1 MPRASSSVS
10 VPAMTTTTTTR
21 IAATTRVRP
30 HGRPRRLLGRCRA
43 AADDDATTPAPT
55 PTPTPTKHHWSRKLS
70 LARDDDAHDAH
81 DATLRYNTRI
91 ATGAVASVPIA
102 AVHRD
107 GDNATL
113 TRELDVMATFVA
125 AELELAGDDDDD
137 GHGDRGGVARAKKRI
152 EHVLVLLPSL
162 ATAGRL
168 KTTGVKTL
176 AALTRDVAATTRRL
190 RALRSAF
197 PSCDVAELV
206 IKAPFVLYE
215 PIDVIEHNL
224 AELRKLF
231 PDAGRDGKPD
241 VDRMVQATPLL
252 LDARFASAALD
263 ALCVSAGYAS
273 RAAAA
278 DAVHRTPSLVLSVE
292 SASLRS
298 AYSVNFDQ
306 THVKR
311 NKVIDAGGAGDAY
324 YDAHGVA
331 TPTSRA
337 ATDVESAASSPPRRR
352 DPELPYW

>member
-1 MPRASSSVS
+1 MARASTSSASVS
-10 VPAMTTTTTTR
+10 ASVSAT
-21 IAATTRVRP
+21 TTRVRP
-30 HGRPRRLLGRCRA
+30 RGRARRRPLGRGRA
-43 AADDDATTPAPT
+43 AAAAADDATTPANQPT
-55 PTPTPTKHHWSRKLS
+55 PTPTTHHWSRKLS
-70 LARDDDAHDAH
+70 LARDDAHAAPRD

-91 ATGAVASVPIA
+91 ATGAVASIPIA

-125 AELELAGDDDDD
+125 AELELDDD
-137 GHGDRGGVARAKKRI
+137 GHGDRGGGVARAKKRI

-176 AALTRDVAATTRRL
+176 AALTRDVASTTRRL
-190 RALRSAF
+190 RALRRAF

-215 PIDVIEHNL
+215 PIDVIERNL

-241 VDRMVQATPLL
+241 VDRMVQATPKL

-263 ALCVSAGYAS
+263 ALCVSAGFAS

-311 NKVIDAGGAGDAY
+311 NKVFDAGAAGDAY
-324 YDAHGVA
+324 YDAHGVV

-337 ATDVESAASSPPRRR
+337 TTDIESAASSPPRRR

>member
-1 MPRASSSVS
+1 MVWPPMRT
-10 VPAMTTTTTTR
+10 MTTQYS
-21 IAATTRVRP
+21 IF
-30 HGRPRRLLGRCRA
+30 
-43 AADDDATTPAPT
+43 
-55 PTPTPTKHHWSRKLS
+55 
-70 LARDDDAHDAH
+70 
-81 DATLRYNTRI
+81 LRQ
-91 ATGAVASVPIA
+91 
-102 AVHRD
+102 
-107 GDNATL
+107 
-113 TRELDVMATFVA
+113 
-125 AELELAGDDDDD
+125 
-137 GHGDRGGVARAKKRI
+137 K
-152 EHVLVLLPSL
+152 
-162 ATAGRL
+162 
-168 KTTGVKTL
+168 
-176 AALTRDVAATTRRL
+176 
-190 RALRSAF
+190 
-197 PSCDVAELV
+197 
-206 IKAPFVLYE
+206 FVLYE
-215 PIDVIEHNL
+215 PIDAIEHNL

-263 ALCVSAGYAS
+263 ALCFSAGYAS

-278 DAVHRTPSLVLSVE
+278 NAVHRTPSLVLSVE